1 MRAYQQRRDYSNM
14 HSISN
19 NLGAM
24 ARDFEDAQDKS
35 DRLNKKGY
43 KASAQKVDAAASRL
57 ESASQQWE
65 SQAPFIFETLQALD
79 ESRVNQLR
87 DLLTQYQTHEAD
99 QAQRAQDNAVEAL
112 AVMLEI
118 STEKEIQDFA
128 QRMTLGRPPIAT
140 RTSTRRS
147 SMATGPPPGSSAG
160 PPSLPAGGTNNTTSS
175 GPPTSGPPTTA
186 NSQAPADD
194 DASEH
199 NSVPPPEVKPG
210 KPLCRPAGDNCPVL
224 NVSQNPSCGALEPCL
239 EAAGG
244 RASTLASASCLLK
257 RAGLP
262 LDVWAAAMV
271 AVCLRGL
278 RHPTSTKT
286 RPGWPRSLRR
296 QISPRKM

>member
-1 MRAYQQRRDYSNM
+1 MRAYQQRRDYLNM

-19 NLGAM
+19 NLSLM
-24 ARDFEDAQDKS
+24 AKDFEDAQDKS
-35 DRLNKKGY
+35 DRLNRK

-99 QAQRAQDNAVEAL
+99 QAQRAQDNAVETL

-128 QRMTLGRPPIAT
+128 QRATLGKPPVPT

-147 SMATGPPPGSSAG
+147 SVAAGPPPGSSAG
-160 PPSLPAGGTNNTTSS
+160 PPALPTSGTNNTTSS
-175 GPPTSGPPTTA
+175 GLPTTA

-194 DASEH
+194 EASEH
-199 NSVPPPEVKPG
+199 NSVPPEVKPG
-210 KPLCRPAGDNCPVL
+210 TPPRQLV
-224 NVSQNPSCGALEPCL
+224 
-239 EAAGG
+239 
-244 RASTLASASCLLK
+244 TL
-257 RAGLP
+257 
-262 LDVWAAAMV
+262 V
-271 AVCLRGL
+271 A
-278 RHPTSTKT
+278 PF
-286 RPGWPRSLRR
+286 
-296 QISPRKM
+296 